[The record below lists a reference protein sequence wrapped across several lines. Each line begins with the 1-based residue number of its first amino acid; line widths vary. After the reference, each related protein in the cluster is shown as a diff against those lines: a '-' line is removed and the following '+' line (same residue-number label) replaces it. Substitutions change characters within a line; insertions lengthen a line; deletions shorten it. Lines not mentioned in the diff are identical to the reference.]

1 MYTCI
6 YNYSENIR
14 RKKKIVL
21 SIGRRLHVAGKFKN
35 RQAAG
40 GGGGDGK
47 EEKIQVEQKKNLS
60 TNDSLM
66 ENRNYRGAKR
76 KRKRKTIDLRS
87 EKWIEGNFRSRV
99 GLKIERILPAF
110 GG

>member
-1 MYTCI
+1 MYIHVYI

-35 RQAAG
+35 RQAAA

-66 ENRNYRGAKR
+66 ENRNYRGEHER
-76 KRKRKTIDLRS
+76 KEKKENDRSVPRNGSKEILDLES
-87 EKWIEGNFRSRV
+87 V
-99 GLKIERILPAF
+99 
-110 GG
+110 

>member
-47 EEKIQVEQKKNLS
+47 KEEKIQVEEKENLS

-66 ENRNYRGAKR
+66 ENRNYRGEHER
-76 KRKRKTIDLRS
+76 KEKKENDRSVPRNGSKEILDLES
-87 EKWIEGNFRSRV
+87 V
-99 GLKIERILPAF
+99 
-110 GG
+110 